1 MTILSRFVRFF
12 HLKIINLDQNKPK
25 FANSKKRK
33 KTRLKEVQQW
43 LFILNCKK
51 NIQNPRLYNSIIKY
65 KDNLGIVYTTFSSN
79 HTLFLLLNLHKLL
92 QLCSIDRL

>member
-25 FANSKKRK
+25 FANSKKEK

-43 LFILNCKK
+43 LFVLNCEK